1 MRLIPIGLVHI
12 MVCDVLVGRNLVLC
26 GGIVGSVIS
35 VIFILILIFVVI
47 VVVLLVLLLQ
57 VVVL

>member
-26 GGIVGSVIS
+26 GGIVGSVI
-35 VIFILILIFVVI
+35 FILILIFVVI

>member
-26 GGIVGSVIS
+26 GGIVGSVIF
-35 VIFILILIFVVI
+35 ILILILIFVVI